1 MILKENENATS
12 GSSVGGETEKQHRCS
27 EASQHGNIISY
38 YYFIILIIF
47 LIVWSI
53 NEHKSQHGK

>member
-47 LIVWSI
+47 LIV
-53 NEHKSQHGK
+53 